1 MGLYVHQCTTKF
13 SNNERYGGEQKM
25 KTTEFTLMNYD
36 GCQWWKTTISVSGL
50 ENIVMYLKIDNFNS
64 QHYEFLHHL
73 ESIGAIQLTETNEI
87 IHP

>member
-1 MGLYVHQCTTKF
+1 VGFNVWECINCTWV
-13 SNNERYGGEQKM
+13 NEEYGGLKM
-25 KTTEFTLMNYD
+25 KTTTFELINYD
-36 GCQWWKTTISVSGL
+36 GNVWWKTTISVSGL

-64 QHYEFLHHL
+64 RHYEFLHHL

>member
-1 MGLYVHQCTTKF
+1 
-13 SNNERYGGEQKM
+13 M
-25 KTTEFTLMNYD
+25 KTTTFELMNYD

-50 ENIVMYLKIDNFNS
+50 ENIVMFLKIDNFNS
-64 QHYEFLHHL
+64 RHYEFLHHL

>member
-1 MGLYVHQCTTKF
+1 MGLYVHQCLVEF